1 MIENAV
7 LIATIIL
14 ILLTFVGLYRAIV
27 GPTVEDRI
35 VAINMISTKVT
46 TIIVMIAL
54 ITSQMYFVDVAFV
67 YALLGFITTIGLAKL
82 LMKGKLGKWK

>member
-1 MIENAV
+1 MIETAL
-7 LIATIIL
+7 LISTIIL
-14 ILLTFVGLYRAIV
+14 VLLTFVGLYRAVV

-54 ITSQMYFVDVAFV
+54 LFHQKFFVDVAIV

-82 LMKGKLGKWK
+82 LMKGKLGK